1 MEEALAAKEV
11 ARDDNDQQVERDNN
25 DLENSELENE
35 CVEAESS
42 TEEEQPSTQEQV
54 DDLQDKL
61 LRLHAEMD
69 NLRKRSAREI
79 SDARKFAVERFATS
93 LLDVVD
99 NLERAL
105 DVEDGKEKALRDGV
119 KLTLDSW
126 NGLMERF
133 ELERFDA
140 VGETFDAHR
149 HEALSQV
156 PSDEPKDTII
166 AQHVA
171 GYTLHG
177 RLIRPAKV
185 LISAGSG

>member
-1 MEEALAAKEV
+1 MAENKASP
-11 ARDDNDQQVERDNN
+11 DQGGK
-25 DLENSELENE
+25 
-35 CVEAESS
+35 EAEI
-42 TEEEQPSTQEQV
+42 EQETDQTPEAEIEPTQQEQV
-54 DDLQDKL
+54 DELQDKL

-79 SDARKFAVERFATS
+79 ADARKFAIERFATS

-105 DVEDGKEKALRDGV
+105 AVEEGNEKGLRDGV

-126 NGLMERF
+126 HTLMERF
-133 ELERFDA
+133 EMERFDA
-140 VGETFDAHR
+140 VGEAFDA
-149 HEALSQV
+149 
-156 PSDEPKDTII
+156 
-166 AQHVA
+166 HVA

-185 LISAGSG
+185 LISAGNG